1 MKRKPDVEIPQK
13 RMIFREEDLN
23 TTVRKAAPAL
33 ECDINSLIN
42 AKRVSGLD
50 KDKRDLL
57 ILILWKTGLYRNY
70 EIAKI
75 LNISYSSVSK

>member
-23 TTVRKAAPAL
+23 TTTVRKAASAL
-33 ECDINSLIN
+33 ECDINNLIN

-50 KDKRDLL
+50 KNKRDVL
-57 ILILWKTGLYRNY
+57 ILILLKTGHF
-70 EIAKI
+70 
-75 LNISYSSVSK
+75 